1 MQNKGSLNYETSYPL
16 HTVSTFG
23 IGGKAKYYVLPKTE
37 EALIE
42 TVRSAK
48 KAEIN
53 HVVIGNASNLLFDD
67 TGYFGAVISTIRM
80 SGIFSIND
88 NEIGKNKL
96 FAFCGAKLPVLSGR
110 ALQYGFTGF
119 EGLCSIPATVGGALC
134 SNAGAFGNEISDNLE
149 YIKIFSSDRNETFL
163 KTKEECAFS
172 YRQSRAVEKGEVIL
186 CACFS
191 CKEKDKAEI
200 AEKMKLYKTKRAISQ
215 PIGVKSG
222 GCYFRSPTLSESADS
237 EYKSLSAG
245 EIIDR
250 CGLKGI
256 SIGKA
261 AVSEIHGNFLINTA
275 EKGSS
280 HDVLKLAEIVKK
292 TVYART
298 GILLCEEVVFVKNP
312 GKRV

>member
-1 MQNKGSLNYETSYPL
+1 MLIFEILSGDNCILATGKDDIGVCRLNYRVKSSERIS
-16 HTVSTFG
+16 HCR
-23 IGGKAKYYVLPKTE
+23 
-37 EALIE
+37 EAL
-42 TVRSAK
+42 
-48 KAEIN
+48 EIYN
-53 HVVIGNASNLLFDD
+53 ICGDEDD
-67 TGYFGAVISTIRM
+67 WKV
-80 SGIFSIND
+80 
-88 NEIGKNKL
+88 
-96 FAFCGAKLPVLSGR
+96 GR
-110 ALQYGFTGF
+110 ADF
-119 EGLCSIPATVGGALC
+119 EVAKIADDDKTYLSTSLPFPTLKKHIM
-134 SNAGAFGNEISDNLE
+134 DN
-149 YIKIFSSDRNETFL
+149 
-163 KTKEECAFS
+163 
-172 YRQSRAVEKGEVIL
+172 V
-186 CACFS
+186 
-191 CKEKDKAEI
+191 
-200 AEKMKLYKTKRAISQ
+200 
-215 PIGVKSG
+215 VKSG

-250 CGLKGI
+250 CGLKGM